1 MKEKITIVVDS
12 GTDITPELIGGL
24 DIVSL
29 PLRITI
35 DNKSYIDRVDITSKE
50 VFAALDT
57 SKVMSSLP
65 SGEDI
70 IGEFEKLKASGTTH
84 IVAITIS
91 SGLSGTN
98 NVIRTLSEQIE
109 GLTVHV
115 VDTLNISLG
124 AGLLALEAG
133 KWIKE
138 GLSFDEVVRKVEANR
153 LNSTVFFTVG
163 SLEYLQKGGR
173 IGLVAGTVANVLN
186 IKPVISCNEE
196 GIYYTVTKI
205 RGYGRAI
212 HRMIDTA
219 AEFAKTSDSYRV
231 VIMNA
236 DTKEDL
242 NAIKEYAH
250 SVLPKATSIEIQP
263 ISPALGIHTGPEAI
277 GIAIYRY

>member
-12 GTDITPELIGGL
+12 GTDITPELIGDL

-219 AEFAKTSDSYRV
+219 AEFTKTSDSYRV

-263 ISPALGIHTGPEAI
+263 ISPALGIHTGPEAL